1 MEEQNKK
8 QSKEAVS
15 PDYIEFYPVGSVVI
29 VKGNVKKMAVMARG
43 VMTEIQGELNYFDY
57 AGVLYPEGLISNQL
71 VYFNHKDIVKVV
83 YKGYEDEDEMM
94 MRDNVN
100 EWIKKTNI
108 KRGNPYDL
116 NVKNMM
122 KKMNET

>member
-1 MEEQNKK
+1 
-8 QSKEAVS
+8 
-15 PDYIEFYPVGSVVI
+15 
-29 VKGNVKKMAVMARG
+29 
-43 VMTEIQGELNYFDY
+43 MTEIQGELNYFDY

-71 VYFNHKDIVKVV
+71 VYFNHKDIIKVV
-83 YKGYEDEDEMM
+83 YQGYEDEDEQM

-116 NVKNMM
+116 NVRNMM
-122 KKMNET
+122 KQQRKETQREG